1 MTVTVSIDQMKRL
14 VNWKAAVLE
23 VRCFR
28 KRGDPVH
35 IQTFSRNDYDSPAQR
50 WHDITAI
57 IRTWNLRGDNC
68 YMILNTIRSDFIG
81 NGSKGASD
89 ADIACLDW
97 FFIDVDRTGTHK
109 NSATDAELEMS
120 RELVEN
126 VRTYM
131 LDCGW
136 DEPLM
141 TCSGNGH
148 HLYFPLH
155 ELPAND
161 ETKDCIKK
169 LTNILGKKFNTEHVA
184 IDPVV
189 YNPSR
194 ITKIL
199 GTIAHKG
206 EATEDRPHREA
217 RLVSWN

>member
-1 MTVTVSIDQMKRL
+1 MITVNIDQMKML

-23 VRCFR
+23 TRCIKKGEQFAQTRTFR
-28 KRGDPVH
+28 LD
-35 IQTFSRNDYDSPAQR
+35 DYTSEIMR
-50 WHDITAI
+50 WHEMT
-57 IRTWNLRGDNC
+57 REVSTWNHRGYSC
-68 YMILNTIRSDFIG
+68 YTPINTIRSDFTG
-81 NGSKGASD
+81 NEANGAKDSD
-89 ADIACLDW
+89 IVCLNW
-97 FFIDVDRTGTHK
+97 FFIDADRKGTHK
-109 NSATDAELEMS
+109 NSATDSDLEMS

-126 VRTYM
+126 VRAY
-131 LDCGW
+131 LLNCGW
-136 DEPLM
+136 DDPIM
-141 TCSGNGH
+141 TCSGNGY

-161 ETKDCIKK
+161 KTKDWIKK
-169 LTNILGKKFNTEHVA
+169 LTNILGTKFNTEHVA

>member
-1 MTVTVSIDQMKRL
+1 MTATVSIDQMKRL

-35 IQTFSRNDYDSPAQR
+35 IQAFSRNDYDSPAQR
-50 WHDITAI
+50 WHNITAI
-57 IRTWNLRGDNC
+57 IRTWNLRGYNC

-109 NSATDAELEMS
+109 NSATDAELGMS
-120 RELVEN
+120 RELVEK
-126 VRTYM
+126 VKAY
-131 LDCGW
+131 LCGVGW
-136 DEPLM
+136 DDPIM
-141 TCSGNGH
+141 TCSGNGY

-161 ETKDCIKK
+161 KTKDWIKK
-169 LTNILGKKFNTEHVA
+169 LTNILGTKFNTEHVA